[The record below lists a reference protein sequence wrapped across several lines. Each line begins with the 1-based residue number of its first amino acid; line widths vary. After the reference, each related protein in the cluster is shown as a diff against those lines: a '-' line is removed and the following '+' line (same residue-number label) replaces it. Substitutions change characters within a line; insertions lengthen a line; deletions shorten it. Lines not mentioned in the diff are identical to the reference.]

1 MYIILFIV
9 LLAFLIFN
17 NENKQSSN
25 VKYKLALFLLW
36 LFLAFRYGQ
45 GTDYFSYYYIHSN
58 NTTLHEAFFNTHATH
73 SEIGFR
79 LLCWLFKYDYT
90 YLVFF
95 VSTIEM
101 IMLHRFIKN
110 YSTSRI
116 MSLLLVYPTIYLT
129 YFFSAMREGIVISL
143 FIGIMIECLEKGNKR
158 VYYILSLLCCSIHIV
173 SILFFM
179 VPFIIKIDLK
189 KMIRIA
195 WIALAFGIVS
205 WIMRLYNYI
214 QFIPIIGMKIV
225 SYSPQISM
233 VALLERLLMLIL
245 ALYLLQEI
253 DIEASDNS
261 AIVYLF
267 KIYSFGFICYA
278 ALLCLPLVSSRTAIL
293 FKVVEIV
300 LIPLLYSKTH
310 TKPKDKQLII
320 ALVVVVA
327 TVMTIKNINSYIS
340 QGKYHSNINFV
351 NYPYV
356 SVFDKDEIW
365 KYRDG
370 NIYYDLVD

>member
-9 LLAFLIFN
+9 IFACLLFN
-17 NENKQSSN
+17 SEKKQLSN
-25 VKYKLALFLLW
+25 VKYKLLLFFLW

-58 NTTLHEAFFNTHATH
+58 NATLHEALFNTHATH

-101 IMLHRFIKN
+101 IMLHRFIKK
-110 YSTSRI
+110 YSTSHI

-129 YFFSAMREGIVISL
+129 YFFSAMREGIVIAL

-158 VYYILSLLCCSIHIV
+158 AYYIFSLLCCSIHIV
-173 SILFFM
+173 SILFFI
-179 VPFIIKIDLK
+179 VPFVIKIDYRKL
-189 KMIRIA
+189 IRIA
-195 WIALAFGIVS
+195 WIALAFGGVS
-205 WIMRLYNYI
+205 WIAQLYNYI
-214 QFIPIIGMKIV
+214 QFIPIIGKQIV
-225 SYSPQISM
+225 SYSPQIGM
-233 VALLERLLMLIL
+233 VALLERILTLVL
-245 ALYLLQEI
+245 ALYLLQGI
-253 DIEASDNS
+253 DIEANNNS
-261 AIVYLF
+261 SILYLF

-278 ALLCLPLVSSRTAIL
+278 ALLFLPLVSSRSAIL

-300 LIPLLYSKTH
+300 LFPLLYSKTH
-310 TKPKDKQLII
+310 TKLKDKQLII
-320 ALVVVVA
+320 GIVVVVA

-340 QGKYHSNINFV
+340 QGKYHSNINIV

-365 KYRDG
+365 NYRDG